1 MESQVSPL
9 FHTLSDGL
17 GTVLNILR
25 VSLEHPIDLINWSVH
40 PTKRMTFGLGTKC
53 SSKFFEVK
61 ELLITVEA
69 EELKLFSFEAF

>member
-1 MESQVSPL
+1 
-9 FHTLSDGL
+9 
-17 GTVLNILR
+17 
-25 VSLEHPIDLINWSVH
+25 
-40 PTKRMTFGLGTKC
+40 MTFGLGTKC